1 MSLPGKIIGFV
12 AVVAV
17 AGAAGYGIYYRLNS
31 SDENAATTDSASGG
45 PAPAVS
51 ADSAFSTDLPIPVE
65 GAPVIAGDLVLEVRA
80 SGQAAPTRG
89 TIVRAQVAGQIL
101 SVPVREN
108 SRVGAGALL
117 VRLDSTDLQL
127 NLDDARASLARA
139 EATFRELTIG
149 DDRITDP
156 TLREERRAAARIRA
170 GLDQAEVA
178 VKRAEIDL
186 ARTRVTAPFSGRVA
200 SVKVVQGQ
208 HVNSGEELLQ
218 ILDIDPIRVEVQVLE
233 SEVGHLNVGGSAR
246 MTFAAF
252 PGEPFTGR
260 IETIN
265 PLVDNVTRQ
274 ARVTVSVPNPN
285 GRILPGMYA
294 NVVLDARHIPN
305 SILVPVAAV
314 LERDVDRRTML
325 FVFDGEGTEG
335 LAEWRYVT
343 TGLRNSEYVQII
355 ENDETDMVQPG
366 EIVLV
371 GGHMMLTH
379 GARVQ
384 LTENVRAVEGGRP
397 R

>member
-12 AVVAV
+12 VVIAV

-31 SDENAATTDSASGG
+31 SDESGSSTDSVSNG
-45 PAPAVS
+45 PVAGVS

-80 SGQAAPTRG
+80 SGQAAATRG
-89 TIVRAQVAGQIL
+89 TTLRSQVAGQVV

-108 SRVGAGALL
+108 ARVGAGALL
-117 VRLDSTDLQL
+117 VRLDSAEIQL

-156 TLREERRAAARIRA
+156 ALREERRAAARIRA

-178 VKRAEIDL
+178 VRRAEFDL
-186 ARTRVTAPFSGRVA
+186 ARTRITAPFGGRVA
-200 SVKVVQGQ
+200 SVQVVQGQ
-208 HVNSGEELLQ
+208 YVSAGEELLQ
-218 ILDIDPIRVEVQVLE
+218 VLDIDPIRVEVQVLE
-233 SEVGHLNVGGSAR
+233 SEIGHLSVGGSAR

-252 PGEPFTGR
+252 PGEQFTGR
-260 IETIN
+260 IETKN

-274 ARVTVSVPNPN
+274 ARVTVSVPNPE

-305 SILVPVAAV
+305 SILVPIEAV

-325 FVFDGEGTEG
+325 FVFDGENTEG

-355 ENDETDMVQPG
+355 ESEETDMVRPG